1 MADYK
6 KKKIKKSLFHKKKH
20 FKNDAKDSNLDK
32 NLFKFEDGNDKDD
45 DIKVIKGSKFKRIRR
60 YKIFISIFAFI
71 TLTCLVLSAVLPGG
85 LYENTLN
92 YFATIGSG
100 AYPTSISGGTI
111 KDVVSNGYYYYVLTD
126 TNITVYSSGGK
137 IVLNEFHGFSN
148 PIISTSATRALLY
161 DQGGNAVNIYNLTG
175 KLHTINTKGEIITA
189 SISDDGDFVVATHSK
204 SYTSTAT
211 VYDDDF
217 NEIYTWNSAKEFINN
232 VLVDTDGDK
241 LAISTFDVV
250 SGQYKSKLQI
260 FNFDSASPIHTLD
273 FGNSL
278 VLKIGNTGDGIS
290 IITDDKYNFLDWSD
304 FNLKSISFSGEIN
317 SFKNADDGVL
327 LTVNRPNDRSD
338 NNVILVSDEGEE
350 ISEIKISDVI
360 TDIHYDGGRVYSL
373 CDTSIFIY
381 NEDGKV
387 LRKGNCN
394 YGTRKIVVVSSDSVA
409 CLNDTEIIQIE
420 IEESEK

>member
-137 IVLNEFHGFSN
+137 IV
-148 PIISTSATRALLY
+148 
-161 DQGGNAVNIYNLTG
+161 
-175 KLHTINTKGEIITA
+175 
-189 SISDDGDFVVATHSK
+189 
-204 SYTSTAT
+204 
-211 VYDDDF
+211 
-217 NEIYTWNSAKEFINN
+217 
-232 VLVDTDGDK
+232 
-241 LAISTFDVV
+241 
-250 SGQYKSKLQI
+250 
-260 FNFDSASPIHTLD
+260 
-273 FGNSL
+273 
-278 VLKIGNTGDGIS
+278 
-290 IITDDKYNFLDWSD
+290 
-304 FNLKSISFSGEIN
+304 
-317 SFKNADDGVL
+317 
-327 LTVNRPNDRSD
+327 
-338 NNVILVSDEGEE
+338 
-350 ISEIKISDVI
+350 
-360 TDIHYDGGRVYSL
+360 
-373 CDTSIFIY
+373 
-381 NEDGKV
+381 
-387 LRKGNCN
+387 
-394 YGTRKIVVVSSDSVA
+394 
-409 CLNDTEIIQIE
+409 
-420 IEESEK
+420 